1 MHDSHIHISMS
12 PLKENI
18 FSDIDDFLQLNGKK
32 ILAQTTEYSDYDST
46 IELRDEINQ
55 KYGDIVDL
63 GIGLHPS
70 RFEDGIVRNE
80 LGSTDI
86 FVYAQKQYDIFEEFF
101 QRNISKVNAIG
112 ECGLDY
118 FGMYEYNQFSSK
130 QIDEIKE
137 VQRRIF
143 TKICKLSFKYNIPLS
158 IHSRDIQGSNEC
170 TKDTL
175 KIISKEGKGVIR
187 GSFHSYTGEK
197 KMLNE
202 ILNLGMYIGFNGII
216 TYPSGDNVRDI
227 LKDTPLDRILF
238 ETDGPFLP
246 TQSVRKNK
254 KSLKK
259 YGRPVLISEIMEKAA
274 LVKGISYNRL
284 EEISDQNYLTLFEKK
299 G

>member
-1 MHDSHIHISMS
+1 MHDSHVHIGMS
-12 PLKENI
+12 PLRENI
-18 FSDIDDFLQLNGKK
+18 HSDIDDFLQLNGKK
-32 ILAQTTEYSDYDST
+32 ILAQTTEYSDYDTT
-46 IELRDEINQ
+46 IELRKKINQ

-70 RFEDGIVRNE
+70 RFEEGILRNE

-86 FVYAQKQYDIFEEFF
+86 FIYAQKQYDIFEEHLL
-101 QRNISKVNAIG
+101 RNISEVSAIG

-118 FGMYEYNQFSSK
+118 FGMYEYNQFNSR
-130 QIDEIKE
+130 QMEEIKE

-143 TKICKLSFKYNIPLS
+143 TKICKLSIKYDIPLS
-158 IHSRDIQGSNEC
+158 IHSRDIQGSHEC

-175 KIISKEGKGVIR
+175 KIISREGKGAIR
-187 GSFHSYTGEK
+187 GSFHSYTGKK
-197 KMLNE
+197 KMLEE

-227 LKDTPLDRILF
+227 LRDTPLDRILF

-254 KSLKK
+254 KALKK
-259 YGRPVLISEIMEKAA
+259 YGRPALISEIIEEAT
-274 LVKGISYNRL
+274 LIKGTSYKRL
-284 EEISDQNYLTLFEKK
+284 EEISDQNYITLFKK
-299 G
+299 KD